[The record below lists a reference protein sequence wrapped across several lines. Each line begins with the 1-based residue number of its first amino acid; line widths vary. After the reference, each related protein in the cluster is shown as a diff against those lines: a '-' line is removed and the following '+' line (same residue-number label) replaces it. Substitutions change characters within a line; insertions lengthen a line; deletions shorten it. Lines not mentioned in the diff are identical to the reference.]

1 MSNKE
6 IARLKAAVG
15 DLVAGVQKIHQHRR
29 ELDDEAA
36 ALYRAGRHN
45 GLQIKIV
52 KEISQGL
59 RGETA
64 SVDAIWKLYAEKTG
78 IDENAVADHAS
89 VLDKILGP

>member
-1 MSNKE
+1 VNRE
-6 IARLKAAVG
+6 LNHLKAAVG
-15 DLVAGVQKIHQHRR
+15 DLVSGIQRIHQRRR

-52 KEISQGL
+52 KEVIRDL

-64 SVDAIWKLYAEKTG
+64 SADAIWKLYAEKTG
-78 IDENAVADHAS
+78 IDENAVTDHLSA
-89 VLDKILGP
+89 LDRILGV